1 MLADVRVP
9 PAPRVGVLLA
19 AALAIT
25 IIFWPAL
32 SEASQPRVTN
42 RIGHVADFGS
52 ATAHDVA
59 VVARTNWASEQSME
73 RWERWQLLAALV
85 VAAAAAARVAFTS
98 ETLGDKYRCRATLRC
113 PSSTLARA
121 PPSQD
126 R

>member
-1 MLADVRVP
+1 MRVRS
-9 PAPRVGVLLA
+9 APLVGVVLA
-19 AALAIT
+19 AALAVTAIL
-25 IIFWPAL
+25 WPAL
-32 SEASQPRVTN
+32 SVA
-42 RIGHVADFGS
+42 GHERATHKIAYVAESGS
-52 ATAHDVA
+52 LIAHDVA
-59 VVARTNWASEQSME
+59 VARRVSWASDQSTE